1 MRALKHDMKNHLMA
15 MDQYDHAS
23 GRERYRE
30 QLLESLEDHEYCRTG
45 NFEIDS
51 VINYKWK
58 T

>member
-1 MRALKHDMKNHLMA
+1 